1 MNLDITK
8 NTIEELITLRDTI
21 NDYISNY
28 KDDYL
33 YICKVRSYGR
43 NWTEHINNAFEL
55 QNLCDEYNGN
65 NGIVDI
71 YSTNPN
77 LSVRNYGD
85 TMYIVSENDL
95 KQWQDYTY
103 LKNHIPNVE
112 EEIDKWD
119 NRDNVPFSYRPHF
132 APSYSREDLE
142 LMKETLKNYDMSFV
156 PPVSY
161 NVNDEDI

>member
-1 MNLDITK
+1 
-8 NTIEELITLRDTI
+8 
-21 NDYISNY
+21 
-28 KDDYL
+28 
-33 YICKVRSYGR
+33 
-43 NWTEHINNAFEL
+43 
-55 QNLCDEYNGN
+55 
-65 NGIVDI
+65 
-71 YSTNPN
+71 
-77 LSVRNYGD
+77 
-85 TMYIVSENDL
+85 MYIVSENDL